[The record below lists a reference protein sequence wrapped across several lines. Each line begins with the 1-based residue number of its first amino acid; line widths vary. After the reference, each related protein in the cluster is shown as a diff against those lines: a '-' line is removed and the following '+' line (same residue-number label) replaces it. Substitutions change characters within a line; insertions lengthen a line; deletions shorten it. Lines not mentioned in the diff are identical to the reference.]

1 MGHGNDMLRV
11 MAMQAREAEALLEGR
26 ELVPAMAGS
35 IAEIKKLRERC
46 LDAGIP
52 ALVGCPP
59 GGGKG

>member
-1 MGHGNDMLRV
+1 MTADD
-11 MAMQAREAEALLEGR
+11 AETLLDGKPVIPAL
-26 ELVPAMAGS
+26 AGS
-35 IAEIKKLRERC
+35 IRDMKLLRDRC